1 MSNYDKQVFE
11 EMVESFA
18 AELTESVSPVMESL
32 DERDADPSRSAAAA
46 SAMCVVAASFIA
58 ACFSPDFGEEETRKM
73 VYETMAIELA
83 KQFEAVTAKVASETL
98 MAILSSEFM
107 EGFDP
112 ENN

>member
-18 AELTESVSPVMESL
+18 AELTESVSPVMQSL
-32 DERDADPSRSAAAA
+32 DERDADPNRSGAAAA
-46 SAMCVVAASFIA
+46 AMCTVAASFIA
-58 ACFSPDFGEEETRKM
+58 ACFSPDFGESESRKL
-73 VYETMAIELA
+73 VYETMAIELT
-83 KQFEAVTAKVASETL
+83 KQFEAVTGKVASETM
-98 MAILSSEFM
+98 MAILRSSLM

>member
-18 AELTESVSPVMESL
+18 AELTESVSPVMQSL
-32 DERDADPSRSAAAA
+32 DEREADPNRSGAAAA
-46 SAMCVVAASFIA
+46 AMCTVAASFIA
-58 ACFSPDFGEEETRKM
+58 ACFSPDFGESESRKL
-73 VYETMAIELA
+73 VYETMAIELC
-83 KQFEAVTAKVASETL
+83 KQFEAVTGKVASETM
-98 MAILSSEFM
+98 MAILRSSLM

>member
-18 AELTESVSPVMESL
+18 AELTECVSPVMQSL
-32 DERDADPSRSAAAA
+32 DEREADPNRSGAAAA
-46 SAMCVVAASFIA
+46 AMCTVAASFIA
-58 ACFSPDFGEEETRKM
+58 ACFSPDFGESETRKV
-73 VYETMAIELA
+73 VYETMAIELT
-83 KQFEAVTAKVASETL
+83 KQFEAVTGKVASETM
-98 MAILSSEFM
+98 MAILRSSLM

>member
-18 AELTESVSPVMESL
+18 AELTECVSPVIQSL
-32 DERDADPSRSAAAA
+32 DERDADPSRAAAAA
-46 SAMCVVAASFIA
+46 SAMCVVAGSFIA

-73 VYETMAIELA
+73 VYETMAIELC
-83 KQFEAVTAKVASETL
+83 KQFEAVTGKVAADTV
-98 MAILSSEFM
+98 MAIMRSQFM

>member
-18 AELTESVSPVMESL
+18 AELTKSVSPVMQSL
-32 DERDADPSRSAAAA
+32 DEREADPNRSGAAAA
-46 SAMCVVAASFIA
+46 AMCTVAASFIA
-58 ACFSPDFGEEETRKM
+58 ACFSPDFGESESRKL
-73 VYETMAIELA
+73 VYETMAIELC
-83 KQFEAVTAKVASETL
+83 KQFEAVTGKVASETM
-98 MAILSSEFM
+98 MAILRSSLM

>member
-18 AELTESVSPVMESL
+18 AELTESVSPVMQSL
-32 DERDADPSRSAAAA
+32 DEREADPNRSGAAAA
-46 SAMCVVAASFIA
+46 AMCTVAASFIA
-58 ACFSPDFGEEETRKM
+58 ACFSPDFGEDEHRKM
-73 VYETMAIELA
+73 IYETMAIELC
-83 KQFEAVTAKVASETL
+83 KQFEAVTGKVASETM
-98 MAILSSEFM
+98 MAILRSSLM

>member
-18 AELTESVSPVMESL
+18 AELTEFVSPVMQSL
-32 DERDADPSRSAAAA
+32 DEREADPNRSGAAAA
-46 SAMCVVAASFIA
+46 AMCTVAASFIA
-58 ACFSPDFGEEETRKM
+58 ACFSPDFGESESRKL
-73 VYETMAIELA
+73 VYETMAIELC
-83 KQFEAVTAKVASETL
+83 KQFEAVTGKVASETM
-98 MAILSSEFM
+98 MAILRSSLM

>member
-18 AELTESVSPVMESL
+18 AELTECVSPVMQSL
-32 DERDADPSRSAAAA
+32 DERDADSSRSGAAAA
-46 SAMCVVAASFIA
+46 AMCVVAASFIS
-58 ACFSPDFGEEETRKM
+58 ACFSPDFGEKDTRKLI
-73 VYETMAIELA
+73 YETMALELA
-83 KQFEAVTAKVASETL
+83 KQFEAVTGKVASETL
-98 MAILSSEFM
+98 MAILRSEFM